1 MPFLCVPG
9 WDIYVFSH
17 ETSETVEN
25 IWLTN
30 YFWSGP
36 KNLSFWPF
44 LAFEGRLG
52 GLKDPLEVRVQ
63 HETYRSMS
71 GTYVQAILSQKNW
84 TGLAGVLRNGRNQS
98 KYDFCSVGWPL
109 LVKNPFFPF
118 LVQIGPNHSE
128 MVPNGPKVVSD
139 SFLPFGTIS
148 EWFGPIRIKNR
159 KNVFMPKI
167 ANPQSKHSETR
178 YF

>member
-1 MPFLCVPG
+1 MPLFGPEEGGRQTKIG
-9 WDIYVFSH
+9 WSRPK
-17 ETSETVEN
+17 TV
-25 IWLTN
+25 I
-30 YFWSGP
+30 
-36 KNLSFWPF
+36 FWPF

-71 GTYVQAILSQKNW
+71 GTGTQKNW
-84 TGLAGVLRNGRNQS
+84 IGLAGALRNGRNQS
-98 KYDFCSVGWPL
+98 KYDFCSVDWPL

-118 LVQIGPNHSE
+118 LVQIGPNNSE

-148 EWFGPIRIKNR
+148 E
-159 KNVFMPKI
+159 
-167 ANPQSKHSETR
+167 
-178 YF
+178 

>member
-36 KNLSFWPF
+36 KKMSFWPF

-109 LVKNPFFPF
+109 LVKTPFFPF
-118 LVQIGPNHSE
+118 LVEIGPNHSE

-148 EWFGPIRIKNR
+148 E
-159 KNVFMPKI
+159 
-167 ANPQSKHSETR
+167 
-178 YF
+178 

>member
-1 MPFLCVPG
+1 MPLFGPEEGGRQTKIG
-9 WDIYVFSH
+9 WSRPK
-17 ETSETVEN
+17 TV
-25 IWLTN
+25 I
-30 YFWSGP
+30 
-36 KNLSFWPF
+36 FWPF

-84 TGLAGVLRNGRNQS
+84 TGLAGALRNGRNQS

-118 LVQIGPNHSE
+118 LVQITQKWSQ
-128 MVPNGPKVVSD
+128 MVQKWCLTV
-139 SFLPFGTIS
+139 FFTI
-148 EWFGPIRIKNR
+148 WDHF
-159 KNVFMPKI
+159 
-167 ANPQSKHSETR
+167 
-178 YF
+178 